1 MKLLPKTKKKIKKT
15 AKKKEQEK
23 SIFVPN
29 NGGQIEF
36 FKNVPLDSAP
46 TSPYRWYYCRGG
58 LGCVEGNTLID
69 TDKGKI
75 PIKDLTNKLV
85 RVKTLNGY
93 RLATPSFVKGID
105 RLYRIKTQSG
115 KEILATADHQFLAPN
130 HQWIKLRHLSVDNK
144 IGVNGTDHVSVSSEN
159 TKGFEDDCLKDCH
172 HDDGLPPLLL
182 NVSPNKQQRQYKL
195 FSIQHS
201 FFLYFLCYKKN
212 LLSYCTTKQVP
223 QGVLFWDKIVS
234 IEYVKTDKFYDIHVP
249 IENHYLAQGIWH
261 HNSGKSTLGAA
272 FIVSRSLLDPESR
285 GLITANTYGQLEVS
299 TLVAL
304 AEYCDRYGHKLQPA
318 GETPDLTARKIAHN
332 RYCIIN
338 GRYHCLVLSAEV
350 FTGRT
355 SNSTQSGR
363 GLQIRSIWADEY
375 SYSASD
381 GSAFRTLNTRLG
393 RGDGWLPGT
402 GVITSSINVNNP
414 YNFMYEMFD
423 DPDRAEEL
431 KRIHHTIAL
440 STSEN
445 IAHLGADYEASLRAS
460 LTPELI
466 KIELEGEYARV
477 IEGVIF
483 AYFNRELHCID
494 NYQVD
499 ERYPIHVS
507 LDFNHHP
514 SCAIAAQF
522 LEHSQE
528 IVVLREWYLE
538 HSDTF
543 KLSDAIALWFLEIRG
558 NRVRSNINTWLE
570 WNCYELQI
578 HGDAS
583 GNQKTANSKK
593 TNWQIVKSAFDNLG
607 IEYQTHYKK
616 ANPSIKDTINS
627 VNCAFKGEKL
637 WIDRKCKELIKDLE
651 SLKWDD
657 NGGINKKDIKR
668 SHEGDCLRYLVE
680 DILPY
685 NKLISGARETRLN
698 YKPSGVIF

>member
-1 MKLLPKTKKKIKKT
+1 MLLPKTKKKIKKT
-15 AKKKEQEK
+15 AKKKEQGK
-23 SIFVPN
+23 SVFVPN

-46 TSPYRWYYCRGG
+46 TSSYRWYYCRGG
-58 LGCVEGNTLID
+58 LG
-69 TDKGKI
+69 
-75 PIKDLTNKLV
+75 
-85 RVKTLNGY
+85 
-93 RLATPSFVKGID
+93 
-105 RLYRIKTQSG
+105 
-115 KEILATADHQFLAPN
+115 
-130 HQWIKLRHLSVDNK
+130 
-144 IGVNGTDHVSVSSEN
+144 
-159 TKGFEDDCLKDCH
+159 
-172 HDDGLPPLLL
+172 
-182 NVSPNKQQRQYKL
+182 
-195 FSIQHS
+195 
-201 FFLYFLCYKKN
+201 
-212 LLSYCTTKQVP
+212 
-223 QGVLFWDKIVS
+223 
-234 IEYVKTDKFYDIHVP
+234 
-249 IENHYLAQGIWH
+249 
-261 HNSGKSTLGAA
+261 SGKSTLGAA

-285 GLITANTYGQLEVS
+285 GLITANSYGQLEVS

-304 AEYCDRYGHKLQPA
+304 AEYCDRYGHKLQPT

-338 GRYHCLVLSAEV
+338 DKYHCLVLSAEV

-355 SNSTQSGR
+355 SNSTMVGR
-363 GLQIRSIWADEY
+363 GLQVRAIWADEY

-381 GSAFRTLNTRLG
+381 GSAFMTLNTRLG

-402 GVITSSINVNNP
+402 GVVTSSINVNNP

-423 DPDRAEEL
+423 DPDRDEKL
-431 KRIHHTIAL
+431 KQIHHTIAL

-483 AYFNRELHCID
+483 AYFNRELHCLD
-494 NYQVD
+494 GYQID

-514 SCAIAAQF
+514 SCAIASQF

-528 IVVLREWYLE
+528 LIVIREWYLE

-543 KLSDAIALWFLEIRG
+543 KLSDAIAQWFLEVRG
-558 NRVRSNINTWLE
+558 HRVRGNINTWLE

-593 TNWQIVKSAFDNLG
+593 TNWQIVKSTFDELG

-616 ANPSIKDTINS
+616 ANPAIKDTVNS

-657 NGGINKKDIKR
+657 NGNIDKKDIKR

-685 NKLISGARETRLN
+685 NKLISGARETRLD
-698 YKPSGVIF
+698 YKPTGVIF